1 MRAGAARRSFAF
13 PMFTLF
19 LFAMV
24 VGGAL
29 LLVSALSGDA
39 NDGDVSQGIFE
50 WLSLRTLTYFL
61 FVFGGVGAVLAR
73 SWSAAAAPIVFVVA
87 LAAGIGVAAAASL
100 TFGYLRRTSSGD
112 RNSDESFVGLTGRVS
127 VPLPPKGTGKVM
139 VERGDRTFEL
149 LARPLDGSAGD
160 PSRWQSIVIV
170 EMRRGVAFVA
180 PSDDPRVQDISLL
193 NP

>member
-1 MRAGAARRSFAF
+1 
-13 PMFTLF
+13 MFMLF
-19 LFAMV
+19 IFAMV

-29 LLVSALSGDA
+29 LLVSALGGDA

-73 SWSAAAAPIVFVVA
+73 SWPAAAAPIVFGVA
-87 LAAGIGVAAAASL
+87 LAAGIGVATAASL

-112 RNSDESFVGLTGRVS
+112 RDSDESFVGLTGRVS
-127 VPLPPKGTGKVM
+127 VPFPSNGTGKVL
-139 VERGDRTFEL
+139 VERGDRSFEL
-149 LARPLDGSAGD
+149 LARPLDGAAGD

-170 EMRRGVAFVA
+170 EMRRGVALVA
-180 PSDDPRVQDISLL
+180 PSDDPRVREISLL